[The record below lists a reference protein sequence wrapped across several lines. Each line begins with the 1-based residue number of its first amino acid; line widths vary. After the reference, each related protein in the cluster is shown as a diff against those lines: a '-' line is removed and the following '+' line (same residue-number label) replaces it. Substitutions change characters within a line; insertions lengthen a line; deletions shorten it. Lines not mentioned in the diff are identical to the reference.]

1 MTSSGPELASGPWE
15 DTRCV
20 WGVSPGREAASCRWD
35 LGVTF
40 LEVLV
45 TASNTEV
52 LRGHTTLTGVSGPQ
66 PEAKS
71 RV

>member
-20 WGVSPGREAASCRWD
+20 WGVGPRGEAASCRWD

-45 TASNTEV
+45 MPSNTEA
-52 LRGHTTLTGVSGPQ
+52 LGGHKRLTGFSGTQ
-66 PEAKS
+66 PGAKS